1 MEKIKQIESL
11 PFIQDYKKKLRKKDY
26 PNSTVIAIETA
37 KLFREIIKTKSLWSS
52 FSELLKILKPLGKGL
67 INVDPLQFSVSNII
81 KRVIPINSDP
91 LYSKR

>member
-26 PNSTVIAIETA
+26 ANSTVIAIETA
-37 KLFREIIKTKSLWSS
+37 KLFREIIKTKSLWPS
-52 FSELLKILKPLGKGL
+52 FTELLKILKALGKGL

-81 KRVIPINSDP
+81 KRVNSSNLDT
-91 LYSKR
+91 LYCQR